1 MSERATLPPSSEVF
15 DRVHQDSGRE
25 VRQPLARPRFQ
36 VTVSAFEGD
45 HDRRTIDALA
55 AWVERTYAA
64 DLAQR
69 PSKHVYIRHLPA
81 EVVARIDTLRSSEV
95 VLAAIRRQFAASS
108 VVTPMAHT
116 DELYIS
122 HYNKDRGGDQG
133 LFDRHYDGN
142 LRFLSS
148 SMVVRALI
156 YLQSDA
162 SYKVV
167 FADSRVEKAFTTYE
181 FGLLDFHRELHWVE
195 GSYTQGAPQRI
206 LLKCNYLVT
215 VPGAGVRGRFAL
227 AANTA
232 VFYVVKA
239 AMEYSKSP
247 RTPAQKAVGYLC
259 NLFRRLNIVHPLV
272 PLAAIAATAIGVAAL
287 GYFVV
292 NL

>member
-1 MSERATLPPSSEVF
+1 VTDILDTTAPDTTRGTASTLFPATLGRFEAVE
-15 DRVHQDSGRE
+15 DRA
-25 VRQPLARPRFQ
+25 L
-36 VTVSAFEGD
+36 
-45 HDRRTIDALA
+45 IDGLSR
-55 AWVERTYAA
+55 WVEEHFREQ
-64 DLAQR
+64 LGQR
-69 PSKHVYIRHLPA
+69 PSCHVYVETLPA
-81 EVVARIDTLRSSEV
+81 EIVALIDRLRDSPI
-95 VLAAIRRQFAASS
+95 IRDQIVRQVPAGSGFE
-108 VVTPMAHT
+108 PMKHT

-122 HYNKDRGGDQG
+122 HYNRDRGGDQG
-133 LFDRHYDGN
+133 LFDKHYDGN

-148 SMVVRALI
+148 SIVVRALI

-167 FADSRVEKAFTTYE
+167 FGDSRVEKAFGTYE

-195 GSYTQGAPQRI
+195 GSYVPGAPQRI

-215 VPGAGVRGRFAL
+215 LPGAGARGRIAL

-247 RTPAQKAVGYLC
+247 RTPAQKAVGHLC

-272 PLAAIAATAIGVAAL
+272 PFAVLAAVAMVVAAL
-287 GYFVV
+287 VHFIV